1 MTMTKIMAMLMM
13 MFFNVRATVS
23 KVLAR
28 ITQDVKVDLRTK
40 VSAVFAQ
47 LDSKVKD
54 AVKVTRALMSIF

>member
-1 MTMTKIMAMLMM
+1 MIKIMAILMM

-54 AVKVTRALMSIF
+54 AVKT